1 MSSGPSSIA
10 NTVRPEFSDPEAGG
24 WEGTRED
31 RAQGAGKVTI
41 QNINTEV
48 VLILGL
54 RVQVR
59 E

>member
-1 MSSGPSSIA
+1 MTGEP
-10 NTVRPEFSDPEAGG
+10 GG

-41 QNINTEV
+41 QNVNTEV